1 MLSGNKSQ
9 YIMNTNNISK
19 RQLERFPIY
28 LKLLNSLNEKGI
40 EIISSPQ
47 IADYLGYSEEQVRK
61 DLQDVS
67 SSFGKPKQGRK
78 VVDLIKDISSFLGYN
93 EISNAILVGV
103 GHLGQ
108 ALLNYEGFKEE
119 GLRLVAGFDVNKDII
134 GTTINETPIYDL
146 SLLEKIIKDEHIEI
160 AIIATPSN
168 AAFNIANKLKECG
181 IKAIWN
187 FAHIHLN
194 LGENVIVENVNLA
207 SSLAILS
214 HQLKT
219 NK

>member
-1 MLSGNKSQ
+1 
-9 YIMNTNNISK
+9 MNSTNVSK

-40 EIISSPQ
+40 ETISSPQ
-47 IADYLGYSEEQVRK
+47 IAEYLGYSDEQVRK
-61 DLQDVS
+61 DLADVS

-93 EISNAILVGV
+93 QISNAILVGV

-108 ALLNYEGFKEE
+108 ALLNYEGFKED
-119 GLRLVAGFDVNKDII
+119 GLHIVAGFDVNKDII
-134 GTTINETPIYDL
+134 NTKINETPIFDL
-146 SLLEKIIKDEHIEI
+146 SMMEKVIKDEHIEI
-160 AIIATPSN
+160 AIIATPSDV
-168 AAFNIANKLKECG
+168 AFDIANRLKEYG

-214 HQLKT
+214 HQLKI